1 MLSLNTLRTKFSV
14 LLLVIIGGALLAF
27 ILSLK
32 TEMGFSGNDPE
43 VGEVNGEEIHYSEF
57 SAAYNDTQVLM
68 GGENVDY
75 DQSAQIIYQAWESLM
90 MDRVMVPAFEDLGL
104 TVTEAELTKMKR
116 GEVPSAVY
124 SSLFVDPST
133 GLYSI
138 DALNA
143 FIEQARADAN
153 MANVWR
159 LLNKQARLARANGKY
174 MDLVRGGAYANAL
187 SVNKG
192 VAGANNSYNGR
203 YVLCNYTS
211 IADSLVVVSDKEI
224 KNYYENH
231 KEKYQQ
237 TPYRTVNYAHFEALP
252 TDEDKKAVEAKAKE
266 ASEKFAAAT
275 DVKGY
280 VREESRA
287 SLASTFVAAKSLPED
302 EAKVLGEGKMFG
314 PELQGDEW
322 YASRVVE
329 TRNVPDSIKLQH
341 VVVSYL
347 DTKLAD
353 SLYTAAKQSG
363 ADFAAIA
370 KAHSIAE
377 TAAEGGAIGN
387 VAYSSLSLELADA
400 LKNVSKG
407 SIVKVEMGNA
417 IQIFKVLS
425 TGSVTRHYR
434 IASLAYPVEPSE
446 ATKVQT
452 LKDASAFAVEA
463 KGSIEKFKEVA
474 AAKSIMTSSMNVE
487 RGNRNVPGLSNSLEV
502 VRWANEAKVGD
513 VSELISID
521 GNYVVAV
528 VTAIDDEEYKALDKV
543 SAQIKNTL
551 VREKKAEMLKAK
563 MQGSSLDEIAVKVE
577 GKIENFAD
585 AKSTSHY
592 TQGLGVE
599 PRVFRALASVT
610 AENKGA
616 LLPLIDG
623 GRGVYAVVV
632 DEVVAAE
639 TPQTVEAERVKAQAE
654 EDQRAMR
661 FAWGAIRE
669 SANVV
674 DNTAKFF

>member
-1 MLSLNTLRTKFSV
+1 
-14 LLLVIIGGALLAF
+14 
-27 ILSLK
+27 
-32 TEMGFSGNDPE
+32 
-43 VGEVNGEEIHYSEF
+43 
-57 SAAYNDTQVLM
+57 
-68 GGENVDY
+68 
-75 DQSAQIIYQAWESLM
+75 
-90 MDRVMVPAFEDLGL
+90 
-104 TVTEAELTKMKR
+104 
-116 GEVPSAVY
+116 
-124 SSLFVDPST
+124 
-133 GLYSI
+133 
-138 DALNA
+138 
-143 FIEQARADAN
+143 
-153 MANVWR
+153 
-159 LLNKQARLARANGKY
+159 
-174 MDLVRGGAYANAL
+174 
-187 SVNKG
+187 
-192 VAGANNSYNGR
+192 
-203 YVLCNYTS
+203 
-211 IADSLVVVSDKEI
+211 
-224 KNYYENH
+224 
-231 KEKYQQ
+231 
-237 TPYRTVNYAHFEALP
+237 
-252 TDEDKKAVEAKAKE
+252 
-266 ASEKFAAAT
+266 
-275 DVKGY
+275 
-280 VREESRA
+280 
-287 SLASTFVAAKSLPED
+287 
-302 EAKVLGEGKMFG
+302 
-314 PELQGDEW
+314 
-322 YASRVVE
+322 
-329 TRNVPDSIKLQH
+329 
-341 VVVSYL
+341 
-347 DTKLAD
+347 
-353 SLYTAAKQSG
+353 
-363 ADFAAIA
+363 
-370 KAHSIAE
+370 
-377 TAAEGGAIGN
+377 
-387 VAYSSLSLELADA
+387 
-400 LKNVSKG
+400 
-407 SIVKVEMGNA
+407 
-417 IQIFKVLS
+417 
-425 TGSVTRHYR
+425 
-434 IASLAYPVEPSE
+434 LAYPVEPSE